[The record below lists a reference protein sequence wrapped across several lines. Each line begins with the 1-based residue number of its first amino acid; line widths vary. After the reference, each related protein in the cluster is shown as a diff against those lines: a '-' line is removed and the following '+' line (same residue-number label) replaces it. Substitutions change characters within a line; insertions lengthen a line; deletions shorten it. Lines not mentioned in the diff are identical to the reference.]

1 MFCQC
6 KIIISPKSIPSIL
19 TRAGGK
25 LLFYCDNFSQVHLI
39 QIRFF
44 IFFFP
49 SGDMFGCVVVGVGM
63 AGRVRIRDLLTP
75 LPSSTAEI
83 FTLKGLVSRS
93 VSFEMRYNLL
103 QNPSKISFESSRR
116 IKLAL
121 TAFSDV

>member
-1 MFCQC
+1 
-6 KIIISPKSIPSIL
+6 
-19 TRAGGK
+19 
-25 LLFYCDNFSQVHLI
+25 
-39 QIRFF
+39 
-44 IFFFP
+44 
-49 SGDMFGCVVVGVGM
+49 MFGCVVVGVGM

-103 QNPSKISFESSRR
+103 QNLAKISFESSRR